1 MNWSKPKVY
10 AVKHRDLNIRM
21 ASRSG
26 GIFTALSDEIL
37 KKNGIVYGCV
47 LTDDFKA
54 VHIRATTEKDRN
66 KMRGSKY
73 IQSEMR
79 NIFRMVKE
87 DLDEGRQVLF
97 SGTSCQIM
105 GLKVY
110 LGKIYDNLVCMDIV
124 CHGVPSP
131 IVWNRYLAWQENKKR
146 AKINKVD
153 FRNKVD
159 FGWAEH
165 VETLYFDNGKKINSI
180 VFKNLFYN
188 HQILRPCCYKCPY
201 KDIMHP
207 GDITIGDY
215 WGIDRA
221 VPGFNDNKGVSLVL
235 INNEKGQK
243 LFDMVKDSLIY
254 QDAKIEDSLQPPL
267 KGPFDKPENRECFWN
282 ELDEKPFKYIA
293 QKYGDCNFK
302 NNIRRKLG
310 KLKRKLKKR
319 IKTMVSR

>member
-87 DLDEGRQVLF
+87 DLDGGRQVLF

-105 GLKVY
+105 GLKGY

-159 FGWAEH
+159 FGWADH

-254 QDAKIEDSLQPPL
+254 QDTKIEDSLQPPL

-302 NNIRRKLG
+302 SNIRRKLG
-310 KLKRKLKKR
+310 KLKRKLKKG
-319 IKTMVSR
+319 